1 MKTME
6 LMHEKTFKKD
16 GKEHLRVN
24 PTRFN
29 ESGEHVGVDVVKGSH
44 GEGLHFHEHKGARR

>member
-6 LMHEKTFKKD
+6 LMNEETFKKD
-16 GKEHLRVN
+16 SKEHLRVN